1 MGRDHI
7 TLFSPLPPIYK
18 EGIKMLEK
26 QGVEIVI
33 TDLELGDHI
42 VNKKIAFKRITIKD
56 LLKSIFE
63 EIKLFDQIKHLAAR
77 YDHTILI
84 IEGEDPFFS
93 GRTVNP
99 GSIQGF
105 LRKLAVSFQVPVVF
119 TLNEAETSEIIS
131 SIAGVEQPEQIGH

>member
-1 MGRDHI
+1 
-7 TLFSPLPPIYK
+7 
-18 EGIKMLEK
+18 MLEK

>member
-1 MGRDHI
+1 
-7 TLFSPLPPIYK
+7 
-18 EGIKMLEK
+18 MLEK

-42 VNKKIAFKRITIKD
+42 VKNRIAFKRITIKD

-63 EIKLFDQIKHLAAR
+63 DMRLFDQIKHLASR
-77 YDHTILI
+77 YDCTILI
-84 IEGEDPFFS
+84 IEGEDPFSS
-93 GRTVNP
+93 GRNVNP

-119 TLNEAETSEIIS
+119 TLNEAETSEVIS
-131 SIAGVEQPEQIGH
+131 SIARAERMKQPEQIGN